1 MWDIKNVEH
10 PGTQKG
16 IPEEQN
22 EWAQNKQYGKQYYRF
37 VQVHEQIQEW
47 LPTWNLVKDEKGC
60 HTCRFLQYL
69 DYMKDLLVSY
79 WMYMGFNNIGWS
91 EICTAVA
98 LVHELSSF
106 EVKLLL
112 KSWKHMINK
121 LTDFIWNKGELSQH
135 WKESIIIHIN

>member
-47 LPTWNLVKDEKGC
+47 LPTWNLVKDENG
-60 HTCRFLQYL
+60 
-69 DYMKDLLVSY
+69 DLLAGSH
-79 WMYMGFNNIGWS
+79 NILNRWKNYF
-91 EICTAVA
+91 CQ
-98 LVHELSSF
+98 
-106 EVKLLL
+106 LL
-112 KSWKHMINK
+112 KIYWVNYD
-121 LTDFIWNKGELSQH
+121 TYT
-135 WKESIIIHIN
+135 